1 MKNISVKIPK
11 NKLTVMTGLSGS
23 GKSSLAFDTIYAE
36 GQRRYVESLS
46 SYARQFLGV
55 MDKPD
60 VDRITGLSPAIAI
73 DQKAA
78 SSNPRSTVATITEI
92 YDYLRLL
99 FARVGHPHCPNCGRE
114 IKRRTGDQI
123 TASILEFVQNKLTGK
138 KPEVFEILAP
148 VVRDRRGEFV
158 QLFSALKKDGYQKV
172 VIDGKDFNL
181 DDDFLLIKTNKHSIS
196 VLVDRISITK
206 KLFLESLRTS
216 PSDGRSAAILGI
228 ATSSLDKL
236 GTPRN
241 DMEFRTRLTEAVE
254 KSIDLSDGLVELRQ
268 EGINK
273 LYSTKFACP
282 ECNISLAEIEPRMF
296 SFNSPH
302 GACPRC
308 SGLGTV
314 LSADPEGEE
323 EIPNLLARYLTT
335 DNEAVR
341 RRLARFIIS
350 DICPECRG
358 SRLKP
363 ESLKVTVAEKN
374 IAEVTRMTCVEASM
388 FVDSINSIKAW
399 PSDGRPGLLSETE
412 FSIAAAILR
421 ELSTRLEFLISVGLD
436 YLTLD
441 RRAGTLAGGE
451 IQRIRLAS
459 QIGTGL
465 TGILYVLDE
474 PTIGLHQRDNSRLM
488 STLYRLRDLGNTVI
502 VVEHDRETIEAADWV
517 IDIGPGAGKEGG
529 RVMAEGTPEQ
539 IKRNKK
545 SLTGDYLSGR
555 KSVGVVVIA
564 SHEVAWQSDER
575 FPRSALG
582 LARNDKREK
591 FVTDRDRDSIKL
603 YGAAQNNLKHI
614 DVEFPLGKFICVT
627 GVSGS
632 GKSTLVHDTLY
643 HALARQ
649 IYRVHHDIPG
659 KYDRLY
665 VPAIVQKV
673 SLIDQSPIGRTPRS
687 NPATYS
693 GAFTPIRELFSQ
705 TKEARLRGYKPGRFS
720 FNVAGGRCEACEG
733 QGQIKVEMQFL
744 PDIYVKCEVC
754 GGTRYSRET
763 LEVEYRD
770 KTIFE
775 ILKMPISEALEFLGK
790 IPLIRSKLSILD
802 RVGLGYL
809 ELGQPAPL
817 LSGGEAQRLKLS
829 RELGKIR
836 SGHTIYLL
844 DEPTTGLHFGD
855 LQKLL
860 SVLYELVRLDNTVV
874 VIEHNLDVVKNAEWI
889 IDLGPEGG
897 DRGGEVVAAGTPAD
911 VARVE
916 KSYTGQY
923 LKKVLS

>member
-1 MKNISVKIPK
+1 MEDFIQVEGARQHNLKNINVRIPK
-11 NKLTVMTGLSGS
+11 NKLTVVTGMSGS

-114 IKRRTGDQI
+114 IRRQTGDQI
-123 TASILEFVQNKLTGK
+123 TASILEFIQAKLAGK
-138 KPEVFEILAP
+138 RPEVFEILAP
-148 VVRDRRGEFV
+148 VVRDRKGEFV
-158 QLFSALKKDGYQKV
+158 QLFSALRKDGYQKV
-172 VIDGKDFNL
+172 VIDGKDFDL
-181 DDDFLLIKTNKHSIS
+181 GDDFLLIKTNKHSIS
-196 VLVDRISITK
+196 VVVDRISFSNTR
-206 KLFLESLRTS
+206 L
-216 PSDGRSAAILGI
+216 PRSAYGGA
-228 ATSSLDKL
+228 
-236 GTPRN
+236 RN
-241 DMEFRTRLTEAVE
+241 DDNGRLAEAVE
-254 KSIDLSDGLVELRQ
+254 KGIGLGDGLVEFRQ
-268 EGINK
+268 KGVNK

-282 ECNISLAEIEPRMF
+282 ECGISLAEIEPRMF

-302 GACPRC
+302 GACSRC

-314 LSADPEGEE
+314 LSADPEAEE
-323 EIPNLLARYLTT
+323 DIPNLLQRYLTT
-335 DNEAVR
+335 DNDAVR
-341 RRLARFIIS
+341 RRLARHIIS

-358 SRLKP
+358 ARLRP
-363 ESLKVTVAEKN
+363 EVLKVTVAGKN
-374 IAEVTRMTCVEASM
+374 IAEVTGMTCVEASI
-388 FVDSINSIKAW
+388 FVNRIKAR
-399 PSDGRPGLLSETE
+399 PSDARLPARQGRPGPLSEAE
-412 FSIAAAILR
+412 FSIADTILK
-421 ELSTRLEFLISVGLD
+421 ELSTRLQFLISVGLD

-441 RRAGTLAGGE
+441 RKAGTLAGGE

-474 PTIGLHQRDNSRLM
+474 PTIGLHQRDNSRLLA
-488 STLYRLRDLGNTVI
+488 TLRRLRDLGNTVI
-502 VVEHDRETIEAADWV
+502 VVEHDRETICAADWV
-517 IDIGPGAGKEGG
+517 IDIGPGAGKDGG
-529 RVMAEGTPEQ
+529 EVMAEGTPEE

-545 SLTGDYLSGR
+545 SLTGEYLSGK
-555 KSVGVVVIA
+555 KSVAIGRT
-564 SHEVAWQSDER
+564 QLRRNTDE
-575 FPRSALG
+575 
-582 LARNDKREK
+582 
-591 FVTDRDRDSIKL
+591 SIKL
-603 YGAAQNNLKHI
+603 YGASQNNLKHI

-649 IYRVHHDIPG
+649 IYRVHHESAG
-659 KYDRLY
+659 KYDQMY
-665 VPAIVQKV
+665 VPAVVQKV

-693 GAFTPIRELFSQ
+693 GAFTPIRKLFSQ

-733 QGQIKVEMQFL
+733 QGQSKVEMQFL

-775 ILKMPISEALEFLGK
+775 VLKMPIAEGLEFLGK
-790 IPLIRSKLSILD
+790 IPLIRLKLSILE

-829 RELGKIR
+829 RELGKVR

-844 DEPTTGLHFGD
+844 DEPTTGLHFAD

-860 SVLYELVRLDNTVV
+860 DVLYELVGLDNTVI
-874 VIEHNLDVVKNAEWI
+874 VIEHNLDVVKNAQWI

-897 DRGGEVVAAGTPAD
+897 ERGGEVVAAGRPED
-911 VARVE
+911 VAKVE

-923 LKKVLS
+923 LKKLLNC

>member
-1 MKNISVKIPK
+1 MEDFIRIEGARQHNLKDINVRIPK
-11 NKLTVMTGLSGS
+11 NKLVVITGLSGS

-46 SYARQFLGV
+46 SYARQFLGI

-114 IKRRTGDQI
+114 IRRQTGDQI
-123 TASILEFVQNKLTGK
+123 AAAILESVQAKLAGK
-138 KPEVFEILAP
+138 RPEVFEILAP
-148 VVRDRRGEFV
+148 VVRDRKGEFS
-158 QLFSALKKDGYQKV
+158 QLFSALRKDGYQKV
-172 VIDGKDFNL
+172 TVDGKDFDL
-181 DDDFLLIKTNKHSIS
+181 DDDFLLIKTNRHSIS
-196 VLVDRISITK
+196 VVVDKISI
-206 KLFLESLRTS
+206 SLARDD
-216 PSDGRSAAILGI
+216 DGIRA
-228 ATSSLDKL
+228 
-236 GTPRN
+236 
-241 DMEFRTRLTEAVE
+241 RLAEAVE
-254 KSIDLSDGLVELRQ
+254 KAIELADGLVELRQ
-268 EGINK
+268 EGVGK

-282 ECNISLAEIEPRMF
+282 ECNISLPEIEPRMF

-314 LSADPEGEE
+314 LSADPEAEVDS
-323 EIPNLLARYLTT
+323 PNLLQRYLTT

-341 RRLARFIIS
+341 RRLARYIIS
-350 DICPECRG
+350 DVCPQCRET
-358 SRLKP
+358 RLKP

-374 IAEVTRMTCVEASM
+374 IAEVTGMTCVEARK
-388 FVDSINSIKAW
+388 FVDRIKAR
-399 PSDGRPGLLSETE
+399 PSGGRSGLLSETE
-412 FSIAAAILR
+412 FSIATPIIR

-474 PTIGLHQRDNSRLM
+474 PTIGLHQRDNSRLI

-529 RVMAEGTPEQ
+529 RVVAEGTPEQ
-539 IKRNKK
+539 IKKNPK
-545 SLTGDYLSGR
+545 SITGEYLSGK
-555 KSVGVVVIA
+555 KSVAIA
-564 SHEVAWQSDER
+564 IGRTVKPVYRSTGYSSTVSPLHRSTDE
-575 FPRSALG
+575 A
-582 LARNDKREK
+582 
-591 FVTDRDRDSIKL
+591 IKL
-603 YGAAQNNLKHI
+603 YGACQNNLKHI
-614 DVEFPLGKFICVT
+614 DVEFPLRKFICVT

-649 IYRVHHDIPG
+649 IYRVHHDVPG
-659 KYDRLY
+659 KYDQLY

-720 FNVAGGRCEACEG
+720 FNVPGGRCEACEG

-744 PDIYVKCEVC
+744 SDIYVKCEVC

-775 ILKMPISEALEFLGK
+775 VLKMPIAEALEFMGK

-829 RELGKIR
+829 RELGKVR

-844 DEPTTGLHFGD
+844 DEPTTGLHFAD

-860 SVLYELVRLDNTVV
+860 SVLYELVKLDNTVI

-897 DRGGEVVAAGTPAD
+897 ERGGEVAAAGRPAE
-911 VARVE
+911 VAGVE

-923 LKKVLS
+923 LRKLIK

>member
-1 MKNISVKIPK
+1 MENFIHVQGARQHNLKNISVKIPK

-555 KSVGVVVIA
+555 KSVTIM
-564 SHEVAWQSDER
+564 
-575 FPRSALG
+575 
-582 LARNDKREK
+582 DKDK
-591 FVTDRDRDSIKL
+591 DRDRDSIKL
-603 YGAAQNNLKHI
+603 YGASQNNLKHI

-627 GVSGS
+627 GISGS
-632 GKSTLVHDTLY
+632 GKSTLIHDTLY

-649 IYRVHHDIPG
+649 IYRVHHDVPG
-659 KYDRLY
+659 KYDQMY

-673 SLIDQSPIGRTPRS
+673 SLIDQSQIGRTPRS

-693 GAFTPIRELFSQ
+693 GAFSPIRELFSK

-744 PDIYVKCEVC
+744 ADIYVKCEVC

-763 LEVEYRD
+763 LEVDYRG
-770 KTIFE
+770 KTIFDV
-775 ILKMPISEALEFLGK
+775 LNMPISGALEFLGK
-790 IPLIRSKLSILD
+790 IPLIRSKLSILE

-829 RELGKIR
+829 RELSKVR

-844 DEPTTGLHFGD
+844 DEPTTGLHFAD

-860 SVLYELVRLDNTVV
+860 SVLYELVGHDNTVI
-874 VIEHNLDVVKNAEWI
+874 VIEHNLDVVKNAQWI

-897 DRGGEVVAAGTPAD
+897 DAGGEVVAAGTVEQ
-911 VARVE
+911 VAGVE

-923 LKKVLS
+923 LKKILK

>member
-1 MKNISVKIPK
+1 MQDFIVVEGARQHNLKNINVRIPK
-11 NKLTVMTGLSGS
+11 NKLTVITGLSGS

-55 MDKPD
+55 MDKPE

-99 FARVGHPHCPNCGRE
+99 FARAGHPHCPNCGRE
-114 IKRRTGDQI
+114 ISLQTDDQI
-123 TASILEFVQNKLTGK
+123 AAAILESVQAKLTGK

-148 VVRDRRGEFV
+148 VVRDRKGEFS

-172 VIDGKDFNL
+172 VVDGKDFDL

-196 VLVDRISITK
+196 VVVDRLSVTK
-206 KLFLESLRTS
+206 LDFQGLSSKDSPPRRVLE
-216 PSDGRSAAILGI
+216 
-228 ATSSLDKL
+228 
-236 GTPRN
+236 
-241 DMEFRTRLTEAVE
+241 RLTEAVE
-254 KSIDLSDGLVELRQ
+254 RSIELTDGLVEMRQ
-268 EGINK
+268 EGVNK
-273 LYSTKFACP
+273 LYSTKFSCP

-314 LSADPEGEE
+314 LSADPEAEVD
-323 EIPNLLARYLTT
+323 IPNLLQRYLTT

-341 RRLARFIIS
+341 RRLARYIIS
-350 DICPECRG
+350 DVCPECRG
-358 SRLKP
+358 TRLKP
-363 ESLKVTVAEKN
+363 EVLKVTVAEKN
-374 IAEVTRMTCVEASM
+374 IAEVTGMTCVEVKT
-388 FVDSINSIKAW
+388 FVESLKVRPW
-399 PSDGRPGLLSETE
+399 HTPRSDLLTESE
-412 FSIAAAILR
+412 FSIADPILK

-441 RRAGTLAGGE
+441 RKAGTLAGGE

-474 PTIGLHQRDNSRLM
+474 PTIGLHQRDNKRLL
-488 STLYRLRDLGNTVI
+488 STLYSLRDLGNTVI
-502 VVEHDRETIEAADWV
+502 VVEHDRETIEAADRV

-529 RVMAEGTPEQ
+529 EVMAEGTPEQ
-539 IKRNKK
+539 IRKNPK
-545 SLTGDYLSGR
+545 SITGEYLSGR
-555 KSVGVVVIA
+555 KSVAIGQF
-564 SHEVAWQSDER
+564 HRNTDED
-575 FPRSALG
+575 A
-582 LARNDKREK
+582 
-591 FVTDRDRDSIKL
+591 IKL
-603 YGAAQNNLKHI
+603 YGASQNNLKHI

-649 IYRVHHDIPG
+649 IYRVHHEFAG
-659 KYDRLY
+659 KYDQLY

-733 QGQIKVEMQFL
+733 QGRIKVEMQFL

-763 LEVEYRD
+763 LEVSYRD

-775 ILKMPISEALEFLGK
+775 VLKMPIAEALEFLGK
-790 IPLIRSKLSILD
+790 IPLIRAKLSILD
-802 RVGLGYL
+802 KVGLGYL
-809 ELGQPAPL
+809 ELGQPAPI

-829 RELGKIR
+829 RELGKVR
-836 SGHTIYLL
+836 NGHTVYLL
-844 DEPTTGLHFGD
+844 DEPTTGLHFAD

-860 SVLYELVRLDNTVV
+860 DVLYQLVKLDNTVI

-897 DRGGEVVAAGTPAD
+897 ERGGEVVAAGTVEE
-911 VARVE
+911 VAKVE
-916 KSYTGQY
+916 RSYTGKY
-923 LKKVLS
+923 LKTLLS

>member
-1 MKNISVKIPK
+1 MEDFIRVEGARQHNLKNISVKIPK
-11 NKLTVMTGLSGS
+11 NKLVVMTGISGS

-114 IKRRTGDQI
+114 IRRQTSDQI
-123 TASILEFVQNKLTGK
+123 SASILEFVQTKLTGK
-138 KPEVFEILAP
+138 KPEIFEILAP
-148 VVRDRRGEFV
+148 VVRDRKGEFV

-172 VIDGKDFNL
+172 VIDGKNYDL
-181 DDDFLLIKTNKHSIS
+181 ADDFLLIKTNKHSIS
-196 VLVDRISITK
+196 VLVDRLSVTK
-206 KLFLESLRTS
+206 PDFQGLSLKDSPPRRVLE
-216 PSDGRSAAILGI
+216 
-228 ATSSLDKL
+228 
-236 GTPRN
+236 
-241 DMEFRTRLTEAVE
+241 RLAEAVE
-254 KSIDLSDGLVELRQ
+254 KAIELADGLVEMRQ
-268 EGINK
+268 EGVNK

-308 SGLGTV
+308 GGLGTV
-314 LSADPEGEE
+314 LSADPDAEE
-323 EIPNLLARYLTT
+323 DIPNLLERYLTT
-335 DNEAVR
+335 DNDAVR

-350 DICPECRG
+350 DVCPECRG
-358 SRLKP
+358 TRLKP
-363 ESLKVTVAEKN
+363 EARTVTVAEKN
-374 IAEVTRMTCVEASM
+374 ISEVTGMTCVGAKA
-388 FVDSINSIKAW
+388 FVEFSEFSESETVIAEPII
-399 PSDGRPGLLSETE
+399 RELLS
-412 FSIAAAILR
+412 
-421 ELSTRLEFLISVGLD
+421 RLQFLISVGLD

-474 PTIGLHQRDNSRLM
+474 PTIGLHQRDNSRLL

-517 IDIGPGAGKEGG
+517 IDIGPEAGKNGG
-529 RVMAEGTPEQ
+529 EVMAEGTPEQ

-555 KSVGVVVIA
+555 KSVTIM
-564 SHEVAWQSDER
+564 
-575 FPRSALG
+575 
-582 LARNDKREK
+582 DKDK
-591 FVTDRDRDSIKL
+591 DRDRDSIKL
-603 YGAAQNNLKHI
+603 YGASQNNLKHI

-632 GKSTLVHDTLY
+632 GKSTLIHDTLY

-649 IYRVHHDIPG
+649 IYRVHHDVPG
-659 KYDRLY
+659 KYDQMY
-665 VPAIVQKV
+665 VPTIVQKV

-693 GAFTPIRELFSQ
+693 GAFSPIRELFSK

-744 PDIYVKCEVC
+744 ADIYVKCEVC

-763 LEVEYRD
+763 LDVEYRG
-770 KTIFE
+770 KTIFDV
-775 ILKMPISEALEFLGK
+775 LNMPISGALEFLGK
-790 IPLIRSKLSILD
+790 IPLIRSKLSILE

-829 RELGKIR
+829 RELSKVR

-844 DEPTTGLHFGD
+844 DEPTTGLHFAD

-860 SVLYELVRLDNTVV
+860 SVLYELVGHDNTVI
-874 VIEHNLDVVKNAEWI
+874 VIEHNLDVVKNAQWI

-897 DRGGEVVAAGTPAD
+897 DAGGEVVAAGRPEE
-911 VARVE
+911 VAVVK

-923 LKKVLS
+923 LKKILK